1 MARCKVFTLFTMVL
15 ASGCSLRGELGLEDN
30 SAVQTPVYTAN
41 KVLFLES
48 KLDGQN
54 KPIDPRH
61 SRLSDGYELV
71 DQART
76 SERGLR
82 RSVKNRQPISI
93 LVSRAYIPST
103 AKTCNRRNSDILF
116 GGNGRDIA
124 VLLDV
129 STSSERQ
136 DFIAVW
142 YQRDVPPNETLSFQ
156 DLLVYSSDAWD
167 AKYPPFFRLRLVDV
181 SSERNTAVGALLD
194 QVRSSSSSITSLLGV
209 PGGAPVVGIAA
220 LAARQ
225 VLAHEKNKALVDFTF
240 QLYGEHLLSEAGGVP
255 LGILQT
261 GGMVVTAP
269 PCDAGNGFWENSL
282 EYDHR
287 LGRIEQGGAI
297 QPMPYVFAT
306 VLSADL
312 SVPQIV
318 KTRSAAIMKRLT
330 DPQIAQTEIDE
341 ALKDV
346 TRLDRALQALNAR
359 ETYRRR
365 PSKEAFKTL
374 VSNTSTSFSGLDSSE
389 QAFFL
394 TAFYQVTG
402 RSLSTPTEYLNWL
415 TNCSDVAKYNTDAA
429 RFEVDK
435 SLVGVDTQK
444 CWPE

>member
-1 MARCKVFTLFTMVL
+1 MFKTFAILIPL
-15 ASGCSLRGELGLEDN
+15 ILSGCALRGELGLQDS

-41 KVLFLES
+41 KVLFLET
-48 KLDGQN
+48 KLDDQG

-61 SRLSDGYELV
+61 SKLSDGYELA
-71 DQART
+71 DQVQRQKV
-76 SERGLR
+76 GLR

-103 AKTCNRRNSDILF
+103 TKTCNRRNSDILF
-116 GGNGRDIA
+116 GGKGRDIA

-142 YQRDVPPNETLSFQ
+142 YQRDVPPDEVLSFQ

-167 AKYPPFFRLRLVDV
+167 AKYPPYFRLRLVDV

-194 QVRSSSSSITSLLGV
+194 QVRSSSATITSLLGV

-261 GGMVVTAP
+261 GGMVVSAP
-269 PCDAGNGFWENSL
+269 PCDAGIGFWENSL

-287 LGRIEQGGAI
+287 LGRIERDGTI
-297 QPMPYVFAT
+297 QAMPYVFAT

-346 TRLDRALQALNAR
+346 TRLDGALKALNAR

-365 PSKEAFKTL
+365 PSKDAFATL
-374 VSNTSTSFSGLDSSE
+374 VTDTSTSFSTLDSAE
-389 QAFFL
+389 QSFFL

-402 RSLSTPTEYLNWL
+402 RSFSTPAEYASWI
-415 TNCSDVAKYNTDAA
+415 TNCSDAASYNADAA
-429 RFEVDK
+429 RFEIDK
-435 SLVGVDTQK
+435 AVVGKDTK
-444 CWPE
+444 RCWPD